1 MLKNMDTRLSESL
14 DRMIEQKRN
23 PNNDWRAE
31 IEQVTMD
38 ILDSNS
44 WISEVFRVKN
54 DFMYISDADAL
65 VIIPELIDV
74 LEKKKKT
81 VMEMNLDS
89 KTEDE
94 ILFNISRVRKTIN
107 LDKRLRDITKRKK

>member
-1 MLKNMDTRLSESL
+1 MNMDTRLSESL

-23 PNNDWRAE
+23 PNNDWRAV

-38 ILDSNS
+38 IMDSNS
-44 WISEVFRVKN
+44 WISEVFRIKN

-65 VIIPELIDV
+65 IVIPELIEV
-74 LEKKKKT
+74 LDHKKKS
-81 VMEMNLDS
+81 VQEMNLDRV
-89 KTEDE
+89 TEDE